1 MGVFCAENFVLLK
14 KIQKFAAENQ
24 SHNQITTM
32 RHFVS
37 YFNDAVKKYWELPAV
52 TNFGKETYTYG
63 QMAENIA
70 KYHILFNEAGISK
83 GDKVALYARNSA
95 EWVIA
100 YFATLTYDAVVV
112 PFLPDFIPAAVAE
125 LASFSECKLLI
136 ADDIAINGL
145 KEDEKHFK
153 TLEATAGFVGVINI
167 KGMDVVYAADD
178 KLANIVENIDK
189 SLSSLYPSG
198 ISAADIN
205 YYEEE
210 RDLEAVVEISF
221 TSGTTS
227 ATSKGVVL
235 PARSLSANLEFG
247 YREISQCAG
256 GHIFAILP
264 MAHMFGQAFDVL
276 FPMTSGCHLFVM
288 PGKPTPARLIGGLGT
303 VKPFMFLT
311 VPMVIEK
318 IFKSKVFPVIRKYP
332 AKLLLKLPL
341 LDRIVLNKI
350 RKSLLTAFGDSFT
363 IGVIIGG
370 AALNRE
376 IEDLLKRMKFPYT
389 VGYGMTECGPI
400 ISYRDK
406 SEYAKYSCGA
416 NVGSVDIRIDSANP
430 RRVLGEIQVKG
441 DAVMLGYYKN
451 EEATAAAF
459 TADGWLRTGDMGV
472 FDNQGNLYIKGR
484 CKNMILT
491 ASGQNIY
498 PEEIEDKINN
508 LPYVLESLVVG
519 RKNALVALVVADYDA
534 AKKDGIQEADLEK
547 LVNDNVLALNPEL
560 AAYSKIGYTEIRR
573 EAFEKT
579 PKQSIRRF
587 LYS

>member
-1 MGVFCAENFVLLK
+1 
-14 KIQKFAAENQ
+14 
-24 SHNQITTM
+24 M

-37 YFNDAVKKYWELPAV
+37 YFNDAVKKHWNLPAV

-63 QMAENIA
+63 QMAEQIV
-70 KYHILFNEAGISK
+70 KYHILFSEAGINK
-83 GDKVALYARNSA
+83 GDKIAIYARNSA

-100 YFATLTYDAVVV
+100 YFATLTYDAVTV

-125 LASFSECKLLI
+125 LGAFSECKLVI
-136 ADDIAINGL
+136 ADDIAIKGL
-145 KEDEKHFK
+145 NENEKYIEQLASTK
-153 TLEATAGFVGVINI
+153 DFVGILNV
-167 KGMDVVYAADD
+167 KDMSVAYAADN
-178 KLANIVENIDK
+178 AIVAVRETLDEHYAKKYPAGLTVADVNF
-189 SLSSLYPSG
+189 YPS
-198 ISAADIN
+198 
-205 YYEEE
+205 E
-210 RDLEAVVEISF
+210 RDLEAPVEISF

-227 ATSKGVVL
+227 ATSKGVIL

-247 YREISQCAG
+247 YRTIVSCVG

-264 MAHMFGQAFDVL
+264 MAHMFGQTFDVL
-276 FPMTSGCHLFVM
+276 YPLTSGCHVFVM
-288 PGKPTPARLIGGLGT
+288 PGKPTPARLIGGLGA

-311 VPMVIEK
+311 VPLVIEK
-318 IFKSKVFPVIRKYP
+318 IFKSKVFPVTRKYP
-332 AKLLLKLPL
+332 AKLLLKIPG

-350 RKSLLTAFGDSFT
+350 RKSLLTAFGDGLT
-363 IGVIIGG
+363 IGVILGG

-376 IEDLLKRMKFPYT
+376 VEDLLKRMKFPYT

-406 SEYAKYSCGA
+406 DEYVKYSCGA
-416 NVGSVDIRIDSANP
+416 YVGSVNIRIDSANP

-441 DAVMLGYYKN
+441 DATMLGYYNN
-451 EEATAAAF
+451 EEATKAAF
-459 TADGWLRTGDMGV
+459 TSDGWLRTGDMGL
-472 FDNQGNLYIKGR
+472 FDDKGNLFIKGR

-508 LPYVLESLVVG
+508 LPYVVESLVVG

-534 AKKDGIQEADLEK
+534 GKKDGHDEKELEK
-547 LVNDNVLALNPEL
+547 LVNDSVLALNPEL

-573 EAFEKT
+573 EGFEKT
-579 PKQSIRRF
+579 PKQSIKRF
-587 LYS
+587 MYS

>member
-1 MGVFCAENFVLLK
+1 
-14 KIQKFAAENQ
+14 
-24 SHNQITTM
+24 M

-63 QMAENIA
+63 QVAENIA
-70 KYHILFNEAGISK
+70 KYHILFNEAGIKK
-83 GDKVALYARNSA
+83 GDKVAVYARNSA

-112 PFLPDFIPAAVAE
+112 PFLPDFIPSAVAE

-136 ADDIAINGL
+136 ADDVAIKGL
-145 KEDEKHFK
+145 NEDEKNLK
-153 TLEATAGFVGVINI
+153 ALEATAGFVGVLNIN
-167 KGMDVVYAADD
+167 GLELVYAADD
-178 KLANIVENIDK
+178 KLANIIENLDK
-189 SLSSLYPSG
+189 SLSSLYPAG

-205 YYEEE
+205 YYKEE
-210 RDLEAVVEISF
+210 RDMETVVEISF

-247 YREISQCAG
+247 YREIPQCVG

-276 FPMTSGCHLFVM
+276 FPLTSGCHLFVM

-350 RKSLLTAFGDSFT
+350 KKSLLSAFGGGFT
-363 IGVIIGG
+363 TGVIIGG

-376 IEDLLKRMKFPYT
+376 VEDLLKRMKFPYT
-389 VGYGMTECGPI
+389 VGYGMTECAPI

-406 SEYAKYSCGA
+406 SEYVKYSCGA

-472 FDNQGNLYIKGR
+472 FDSKGNLYIKGR

-508 LPYVLESLVVG
+508 LPYVMESLVVG
-519 RKNALVALVVADYDA
+519 RKNALVALVVVDYDA
-534 AKKDGIQEADLEK
+534 ARKDGIGEADLEK

-579 PKQSIRRF
+579 PKQSIKRF
-587 LYS
+587 MYS